1 MGRRDNFFELGG
13 HSLLVV
19 TMIERLREA
28 GYKADVKAIF
38 ASPTLAAL
46 AATVEEDA
54 ATVEIPENR
63 IHPVSGHHAG
73 YAAAGEPDGR
83 GDRQDRQQS
92 AGGRATCGMFIR

>member
-1 MGRRDNFFELGG
+1 
-13 HSLLVV
+13 
-19 TMIERLREA
+19 MIERLREA

-63 IHPVSGHHAG
+63 IPPRCQVITPDMLPLVNLTAEEIDKIVSRA
-73 YAAAGEPDGR
+73 P
-83 GDRQDRQQS
+83 
-92 AGGRATCGMFIR
+92 GGRATCGMFIR